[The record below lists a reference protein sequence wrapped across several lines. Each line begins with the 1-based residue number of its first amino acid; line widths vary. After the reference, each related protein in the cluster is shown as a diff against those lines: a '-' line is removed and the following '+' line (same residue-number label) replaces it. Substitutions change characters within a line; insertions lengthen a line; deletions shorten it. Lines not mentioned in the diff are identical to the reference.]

1 LAGAAAQ
8 DRRPKQQQQQ
18 QNAAVR
24 APSFSNG
31 EAQYFRS
38 ERTPEPR
45 GRGKVDREGGG
56 HESPE
61 KAKEEYKKFLEG
73 QQAEKRRKEEAERRK
88 EREREEREER
98 EQGYDPYGRVGGGAP
113 LRDDQGHIITNMK
126 HAGMRGVS
134 YVNPDDPEVDYTG
147 VSGHLPESNESKSMH
162 LCIRFQPRVYA
173 SPGNG
178 IPSKQI
184 HVSIHVSIHISIHI
198 FIHTKL
204 HNG

>member
-1 LAGAAAQ
+1 MPSVSPPLDLRYKAAPLAAAAAQ

-18 QNAAVR
+18 HAAVR
-24 APSFSNG
+24 VPSFSNG

-38 ERTPEPR
+38 EKTPEPR
-45 GRGKVDREGGG
+45 GRGRVDREGAE
-56 HESPE
+56 HESPD

-113 LRDDQGHIITNMK
+113 LRDDQGNIITNMR

-134 YVNPDDPEVDYTG
+134 YVNPDDSEVDYTG
-147 VSGHLPESNESKSMH
+147 LLDPLP
-162 LCIRFQPRVYA
+162 A
-173 SPGNG
+173 SDE
-178 IPSKQI
+178 
-184 HVSIHVSIHISIHI
+184 
-198 FIHTKL
+198 
-204 HNG
+204 